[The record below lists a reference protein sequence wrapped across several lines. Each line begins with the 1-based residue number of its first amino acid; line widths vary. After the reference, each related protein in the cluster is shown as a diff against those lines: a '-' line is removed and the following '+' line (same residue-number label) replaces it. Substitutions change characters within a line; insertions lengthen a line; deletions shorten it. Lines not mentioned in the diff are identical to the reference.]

1 MAQVEQRSA
10 DEGLAGI
17 SQEEKPAQGEKVTAA
32 GAEVEASKAG
42 AGTKPFGADIFED
55 EKPRSSEAAVTPK
68 AVKEPAPEKVK
79 KVEPV
84 VAGVGKPEKAE
95 GKPKSPKLQ
104 VSGSKPPAKR
114 VAGSLPMVHDKGK
127 YTVQIA
133 SFPDELKA
141 IKMANDFRAKG
152 YPAFTRRA
160 KIKGRGTW
168 YRVRIGTFETR
179 VDAKRY
185 SEALKSNEPRVKA
198 TLITRNN

>member
-1 MAQVEQRSA
+1 MSSTRGSVVTIFIGFLIVFVVAFLVGLYIGKQLGGGEEHVAQVEQRSA

-95 GKPKSPKLQ
+95 GKPKSPKL
-104 VSGSKPPAKR
+104 
-114 VAGSLPMVHDKGK
+114 
-127 YTVQIA
+127 
-133 SFPDELKA
+133 
-141 IKMANDFRAKG
+141 
-152 YPAFTRRA
+152 
-160 KIKGRGTW
+160 
-168 YRVRIGTFETR
+168 
-179 VDAKRY
+179 
-185 SEALKSNEPRVKA
+185 
-198 TLITRNN
+198 